1 MAITINGTY
10 AGELALPY
18 IHAALLSGDTLAKGY
33 VTLKE
38 GVKYKAVLKKLSSA
52 NLVQDFTCAFE
63 DPTALTLN
71 EAVLEVKDLKVNLE
85 VCKSQFARDW
95 EAMATGRGFA
105 NDVVPA
111 NFADFLIGYAASQ
124 VAQNIEFTIWQ
135 GDTTVGSTYTG
146 FDGLEK
152 KIKAQASATETTFGS
167 MTIDNVIENIQEVLA
182 LLPEA
187 LIGSPDT
194 KVYMNRATAQ
204 LYRQRIAREGYA
216 FEYNAFKEFNMQVDG
231 YDIYVCPGMTTGTIV
246 VSKVDNLFVGV
257 DANSDFAE
265 VKVVDMSLTD
275 ASDMVRM
282 AMKFR
287 VGTQIGFGSDVAIG
301 YID

>member
-1 MAITINGTY
+1 MAITINSTY

-18 IHAALLSGDTLAKGY
+18 IHAALLSGDTLAKSY

-52 NLVQDFTCAFE
+52 NLVQDFTCDFS
-63 DPTALTLN
+63 DPTELTLN
-71 EAVLEVKDLKVNLE
+71 EAILEVTDLKVNLE
-85 VCKSQFARDW
+85 VCKTEFAKDW
-95 EAMATGRGFA
+95 EAMATGRGFI

-111 NFADFLIGYAASQ
+111 NFSDFLIGYAASN

-135 GDTTVGSTYTG
+135 GNTAAGSYQA

-152 KIKAQASATETTFGS
+152 KIKAASTLETDWATMDATT
-167 MTIDNVIENIQEVLA
+167 VIENIQAVLA
-182 LLPEA
+182 LMPAA
-187 LIGSPDT
+187 LVGDPMV

-204 LYRQRIAREGYA
+204 LYRQAIAAAGYA

-231 YDIYVCPGMTTGTIV
+231 YDIYVCPGISNGTVIV
-246 VSKVDNLFVGV
+246 SRPDNLFVGV

-275 ASDMVRM
+275 ASDLVRM
-282 AMKFR
+282 AMRFR
-287 VGTQIGFGSDVAIG
+287 VGTQVGFGSDVAIG

>member
-1 MAITINGTY
+1 MAITITSTY

-52 NLVQDFTCAFE
+52 NLVQPFTCDFA
-63 DPTALTLN
+63 DPTDLTLT
-71 EAVLEVKDLKVNLE
+71 EAVLTVTDLKVNLE
-85 VCKSQFARDW
+85 VCKSEFAKDW
-95 EAMATGRGFA
+95 EAAATGRGFI

-111 NFADFLIGYAASQ
+111 NFTDFLIGYAAAN

-135 GDTTVGSTYTG
+135 GDTGGTYSS
-146 FDGLEK
+146 FDGFEK
-152 KIKAQASATETTFGS
+152 KLKAALSGSADQTWSATMDATT
-167 MTIDNVIENIQEVLA
+167 ILA
-182 LLPEA
+182 NLFALVSALPAA
-187 LIGSPDT
+187 LIGSPT
-194 KVYMNRATAQ
+194 VKIYMNRYTAQ
-204 LYRQRIAREGYA
+204 LYRQAIAAKGYT
-216 FEYNAFKEFNMQVDG
+216 FEYNAYKDFNMQFDG
-231 YDIYVCPGMTTGTIV
+231 YDIYVCPGMSNGTV
-246 VSKVDNLFVGV
+246 VVAEPTNLVVGV

-275 ASDMVRM
+275 ASDLVRM

-287 VGTQIGFGSDVAIG
+287 IGVQIGFTSDCVIG
-301 YID
+301 HN

>member
-38 GVKYKAVLKKLSSA
+38 GVKYKAVLKKLASA
-52 NLVQDFTCAFE
+52 NLVQTFTCGFE

-111 NFADFLIGYAASQ
+111 NFSDFLIGYAAAN
-124 VAQNIEFTIWQ
+124 VAQNIEFNIWQ
-135 GDTTVGSTYTG
+135 GDFGGAGSYTA

-152 KIKAQASATETTFGS
+152 LIKAQSTLTTTWVS
-167 MTIDNVIENIQEVLA
+167 IDVTNVIANIQEVLA

-187 LIGSPDT
+187 LIGNPDT

-204 LYRQRIAREGYA
+204 LYKQAIAKEGYA

>member
-18 IHAALLSGDTLAKGY
+18 IHAALLSGDTLAKSY

-38 GVKYKAVLKKLSSA
+38 GVKYKAILKKLSSSS
-52 NLVQDFTCAFE
+52 LVQSWDCAFT
-63 DPTALTLN
+63 DDTPLTLN
-71 EAVLEVKDLKVNLE
+71 EAVLVVTDLKVNLE
-85 VCKSQFARDW
+85 VCKSQFATDW
-95 EAMATGRGFA
+95 ESAQTGRGFA

-111 NFADFLIGYAASQ
+111 NFQDFLIGYAAAN

-135 GDTTVGSTYTG
+135 GDVTVGSTYPA

-152 KIKAQASATETTFGS
+152 KIKAQSSLEVTWAA
-167 MTIDNVIENIQEVLA
+167 MDIDSVIPNIQEVLA
-182 LLPEA
+182 ELPSS
-187 LIGSPDT
+187 LVGDPMV

-204 LYRQRIAREGYA
+204 LYRQKIASLGYA

-231 YDIYVCPGMTTGTIV
+231 YDIYVCPGISDGTIV
-246 VSKVDNLFVGV
+246 VSRPDNLFVGV

-275 ASDMVRM
+275 ASDLVRM

>member
-95 EAMATGRGFA
+95 EAAATGRGFA

-111 NFADFLIGYAASQ
+111 NFADFLIGYAAAQ

-135 GDTTVGSTYTG
+135 GDTTTGSYQG

-152 KIKAQASATETTFGS
+152 IIKAQATSTETTWTT
-167 MTIDNVIENIQEVLA
+167 MDVTNVIANIQEVLA

-187 LIGSPDT
+187 LIGNPDT

-204 LYRQRIAREGYA
+204 LYRQAIAAAGYA

-231 YDIYVCPGMTTGTIV
+231 YDIYVWPGMTTRTIV
-246 VSKVDNLFVGV
+246 GSKVDNLFVGV

>member
-1 MAITINGTY
+1 MAITINSTY

-52 NLVQDFTCAFE
+52 NLVQDFTCDFS
-63 DPTALTLN
+63 DPTELTLN
-71 EAVLEVKDLKVNLE
+71 EAILEVTDLKVNLE
-85 VCKSQFARDW
+85 VCKTEFAKDW
-95 EAMATGRGFA
+95 EAMATGRGFI

-111 NFADFLIGYAASQ
+111 NFSDFLIGYAAAN

-135 GDTTVGSTYTG
+135 GNTASGSYQA

-152 KIKAQASATETTFGS
+152 KIKAASTLETDWATMDATTV
-167 MTIDNVIENIQEVLA
+167 IDNIQAVLA
-182 LLPEA
+182 LMPAA
-187 LIGSPDT
+187 LVGDPMV

-204 LYRQRIAREGYA
+204 LYRQAIAAAGYA

-231 YDIYVCPGMTTGTIV
+231 YDIYVCPGISNGTVIV
-246 VSKVDNLFVGV
+246 SRPDNLFVGV

-275 ASDMVRM
+275 ASDLVRM
-282 AMKFR
+282 AMRFR
-287 VGTQIGFGSDVAIG
+287 VGTQVGFGSDVAIG